1 MKENSK
7 FALFKL
13 MNVKITLINIKFIT
27 NNPLNPS
34 IKFAPLIINRKH
46 NNTKMVEKILI
57 FNKFLK
63 KGISTLKILIGKKYI
78 IENSKITIIINLF
91 EGLMSIFKS
100 SKKPVKNIA

>member
-34 IKFAPLIINRKH
+34 IKFAPLIINRK
-46 NNTKMVEKILI
+46 TQ
-57 FNKFLK
+57 
-63 KGISTLKILIGKKYI
+63 
-78 IENSKITIIINLF
+78 
-91 EGLMSIFKS
+91 
-100 SKKPVKNIA
+100 

>member
-7 FALFKL
+7 FALFTFI
-13 MNVKITLINIKFIT
+13 NVKITLINIKFIT

-63 KGISTLKILIGKKYI
+63 KGMSIFKILIGKKYI
-78 IENSKITIIINLF
+78 IENKKITIIINLF
-91 EGLMSIFKS
+91 EGLMSIF
-100 SKKPVKNIA
+100 